1 MLAHQ
6 AAISP
11 DGLPFS
17 YLNGF
22 LQEKSRKGN
31 KMKLGDILRKF
42 KFEQGLI
49 ARHSNILLY
58 LLVFAAALF
67 YILVWDNA
75 PIVTNDSGSYMKVAA
90 DLQDLKLDKLPD
102 RTPGYPFLLWLTN
115 SHEHPTRL
123 LFFIQLALH
132 LLSVLLLAYL
142 LNYMAVSKKIIALF
156 SFLSL
161 IPPSVVMSAYV
172 MAEALT
178 QFFLV
183 IGVVFLLL
191 GIDKSKR
198 SLIVISSIALS
209 FSAVVRPTYQLI
221 FVVIFGLLL
230 ISLFLVQKAR
240 RQLAFATFSTF
251 VFSTIF
257 IGGLILNNY
266 RNFDQFGLTPFF
278 GLGLCT
284 KTARFLERLPDEYA
298 EVQETLIKNR
308 DRERV
313 TYRTAKPRRPWHNS
327 SHNGLYYIWLTQP
340 ELRKIKNFSSKAELS
355 TYLLKMN
362 RTLIRQSPLLY
373 LKEVMI
379 ALPTYWFP
387 STTNVSNFNS
397 RKIQF
402 LWATIHFGVILLFF
416 LIVSILLGCG
426 LLLFN
431 LSAESRERL
440 RSQIADHADLFLLS
454 FLIPISIIVYTML
467 LSIAVDV
474 GNPRHRA
481 PTDLFIFFTIAL
493 GIHCWINLRKNLLKI
508 GRVV

>member
-1 MLAHQ
+1 MNL
-6 AAISP
+6 
-11 DGLPFS
+11 
-17 YLNGF
+17 
-22 LQEKSRKGN
+22 
-31 KMKLGDILRKF
+31 KF
-42 KFEQGLI
+42 KDDLKNVVSQSI
-49 ARHSNILLY
+49 SRYSKI
-58 LLVFAAALF
+58 LVFLIVLMAGIF

-75 PIVTNDSGSYMKVAA
+75 PIVVNDSGSYMKVAA
-90 DLQDLKLDKLPD
+90 DFQDLKLDKLPD

-142 LNYMAVSKKIIALF
+142 LNYMAVSKKIIAPFLL
-156 SFLSL
+156 LSL
-161 IPPSVVMSAYV
+161 IPPNVVMTAYV
-172 MAEALT
+172 MSETLT

-209 FSAVVRPTYQLI
+209 FSALVRPTYQLI

-230 ISLFLVQKAR
+230 VSFFLAQKAR
-240 RQLAFATFSTF
+240 RQLALATVSTF

-266 RNFDQFGLTPFF
+266 RNFDYFGLTPFF
-278 GLGLCT
+278 GLGLCS
-284 KTARFLERLPDEYA
+284 KTARFIERLPDEYA
-298 EVQETLIKNR
+298 EVRETLIKNR
-308 DRERV
+308 DRARV
-313 TYRTAKPRRPWHNS
+313 TYRTARPRRPWHNS

-340 ELRKIKNFSSKAELS
+340 ELRKIKNFSKIELS
-355 TYLLKMN
+355 TYLLKLN
-362 RTLIRQSPLLY
+362 RTLIKQSPLLY
-373 LKEVMI
+373 LKEVII

-416 LIVSILLGCG
+416 FIVSILLGCG

-431 LSAESRERL
+431 LPAESRERF
-440 RSQIADHADLFLLS
+440 RSQIADNADLFLLS

-467 LSIAVDV
+467 VSIAVDV
-474 GNPRHRA
+474 GNPRHRT

-493 GIHCWINLRKNLLKI
+493 GIHFLINLRENLNE
-508 GRVV
+508 R

>member
-1 MLAHQ
+1 MNL
-6 AAISP
+6 
-11 DGLPFS
+11 
-17 YLNGF
+17 
-22 LQEKSRKGN
+22 
-31 KMKLGDILRKF
+31 KF
-42 KFEQGLI
+42 KDDLKNVVSQSIFRYSKI
-49 ARHSNILLY
+49 
-58 LLVFAAALF
+58 LVFLIVLMAGVF

-75 PIVTNDSGSYMKVAA
+75 PIEVNDSGSYMRVAA
-90 DLQDLKLDKLPD
+90 DLQDLKLDKLPL
-102 RTPGYPFLLWLTN
+102 RTPGYPLLLWLTN
-115 SHEHPTRL
+115 SHENPTRL
-123 LFFIQLALH
+123 LFFIQLVLH

-142 LNYMAVSKKIIALF
+142 LNYMAVSKKIIA
-156 SFLSL
+156 SFLLLSL
-161 IPPSVVMSAYV
+161 IPPSVVMTAYV
-172 MAEALT
+172 MSEALT

-209 FSAVVRPTYQLI
+209 FSALVRPTYQLI

-230 ISLFLVQKAR
+230 VSFFLAQKAR
-240 RQLAFATFSTF
+240 RQLALATVSTF

-266 RNFDQFGLTPFF
+266 RNFDYFGLTPFF
-278 GLGLCT
+278 GLGLCC

-298 EVQETLIKNR
+298 EVRETLIKNR
-308 DRERV
+308 DRARV

-340 ELRKIKNFSSKAELS
+340 ELRKIKNFSSKVELS
-355 TYLLKMN
+355 TYLLKLN

-397 RKIQF
+397 WKIKF
-402 LWATIHFGVILLFF
+402 LWATIHFAVILLFF
-416 LIVSILLGCG
+416 FIVSILLGCG
-426 LLLFN
+426 VFLFN
-431 LSAESRERL
+431 LPAESREKF
-440 RSQIADHADLFLLS
+440 RSQIADNADLFLLS

-481 PTDLFIFFTIAL
+481 STDLFIFFTIAL
-493 GIHCWINLRKNLLKI
+493 GIHFWINLRKNLLKI
-508 GRVV
+508 GR